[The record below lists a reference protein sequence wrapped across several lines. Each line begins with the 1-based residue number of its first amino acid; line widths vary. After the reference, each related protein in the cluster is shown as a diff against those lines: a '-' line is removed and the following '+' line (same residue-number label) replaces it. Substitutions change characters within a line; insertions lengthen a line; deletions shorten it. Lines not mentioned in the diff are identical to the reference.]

1 MSADKKAPI
10 FPVKYSESTE
20 KAIEI
25 LCDALRKNTNL
36 PLNERYMALRL
47 LTEPKKN
54 TEEFKEIFGDDKLK
68 DCDISDALE
77 RAYRVCGRKKK
88 HRRRYSRKHS

>member
-77 RAYRVCGRKKK
+77 RAYRVCGGRKT
-88 HRRRYSRKHS
+88 

>member
-1 MSADKKAPI
+1 MSAVQKMSADKKAPI

-47 LTEPKKN
+47 LTEPKKTRRN
-54 TEEFKEIFGDDKLK
+54 L
-68 DCDISDALE
+68 
-77 RAYRVCGRKKK
+77 
-88 HRRRYSRKHS
+88 RRYSAMTN